1 MKTNIRDYIK
11 VFDNKYFSKKEC
23 ELIINS
29 LGTFKKHTFYSVK
42 NNHKE
47 EIGNDPQ
54 ISFLKD
60 NKIESIGKLIK
71 DKWFKI
77 IEEYVTNWLNKKEK
91 MGWYTGWNGYGFPKF
106 MEYRKGTYMTHHW
119 DNITTLF
126 KNDGQPRGVPTLSII
141 TALNDNYSGGEMLM
155 CKKYKYKLKTGE
167 TMIFPST
174 FLYPHE
180 IKKITKGTRYS
191 VVSFVY

>member
-77 IEEYVTNWLNKKEK
+77 IGEYILNELNKKEK
-91 MGWYTGWNGYGFPKF
+91 IDWFTGWNGYSFPKF
-106 MEYRKGTYMTHHW
+106 IKYNEGTSMRNHCDHIYG
-119 DNITTLF
+119 LF
-126 KNDGQPRGVPTLSII
+126 QANGKARGVPTLSVI
-141 TALNDNYSGGEMLM
+141 TALNNSFSGGEIIM
-155 CKKYKYKLKTGE
+155 CEKYKYPLKTGE
-167 TMIFPST
+167 TIMFPSN

-191 VVSFVY
+191 MTSWVY